1 MSKRKAPSDGP
12 SEDEMPVGS
21 SKKQRIDSGS
31 RLAAKAKLL
40 KKNLAAKLAKLK
52 NKKKEAVADPRN
64 NATADLASK
73 AKLLKE
79 SLKNKIAKLKTKD
92 TNGAEGEVVQKER
105 SVDKG
110 TKQNPYLA
118 HRNTTGKASRQGKQ
132 SKYSSIT
139 KNRGREKT
147 SFVPARL
154 TRRKQ
159 FLFVAEKKAQEKLER
174 RRFVPNVVAC
184 E

>member
-1 MSKRKAPSDGP
+1 MKCPWEVQRNNGSIVAP
-12 SEDEMPVGS
+12 GS
-21 SKKQRIDSGS
+21 QQR
-31 RLAAKAKLL
+31 RKLL

-118 HRNTTGKASRQGKQ
+118 HRNTTGRLVDRESRVNTAALQRIEGAK
-132 SKYSSIT
+132 
-139 KNRGREKT
+139 RLL
-147 SFVPARL
+147 SF
-154 TRRKQ
+154 Q
-159 FLFVAEKKAQEKLER
+159 HD
-174 RRFVPNVVAC
+174 
-184 E
+184 